1 MNARP
6 NTDEAAARKP
16 LPPIFLDGYRLRF
29 TQAACVALSALSVG
43 LFFAS
48 IFPAY
53 EQLST
58 VCEGDAGCVYPR
70 LFPEDAKALE
80 GLGGSEFYAVY
91 HITLA
96 LALVLGFWVMGAILF
111 WKSSRQLMAL
121 YASIALVT
129 YGTVQA
135 DTIHWLAD
143 AHPRLDLLSDLVYF
157 VGPATFFVLFCIF
170 PDGRLKPRWTRWV
183 AVALIT
189 YWLLGSFFPDSSP
202 LSPRSWP
209 LVIDASLF
217 LCLIGSLVVAQIY
230 HYRRVSGPDKK
241 QQTKW
246 VVWGFTVYIVILV
259 VVLVISWIFSLTR
272 PGIPQVFHDLV
283 SATVIILSTLLI
295 PLSIG
300 VAILRRRD
308 ADSLWNIDLVIK
320 RSLVIGPLAT
330 ILTIVFELAN
340 QLLLPFI
347 FQFIP
352 ALDDSASI
360 NTVASVVIVVALF
373 KPLHARLEAGVKRLV
388 DRLPGERQQSRRL
401 GRRRA

>member
-230 HYRRVSGPDKK
+230 RYRRVSGPDEK

>member
-230 HYRRVSGPDKK
+230 RYRRVSGPDKK

-300 VAILRRRD
+300 VAILLRRNT
-308 ADSLWNIDLVIK
+308 DSLWNIDLVIK

>member
-230 HYRRVSGPDKK
+230 RYRRVSGPDEK

-295 PLSIG
+295 PLSID

>member
-80 GLGGSEFYAVY
+80 GLGRSEFYAVY

-121 YASIALVT
+121 YVSIALVT

-230 HYRRVSGPDKK
+230 RYRRVSGPDKK

>member
-230 HYRRVSGPDKK
+230 RYRRVSGPDKK

-300 VAILRRRD
+300 VAILLRRD
-308 ADSLWNIDLVIK
+308 ANSLWNIDLVIK

>member
-121 YASIALVT
+121 YVSIALVT

-230 HYRRVSGPDKK
+230 RYRRVSGPDKK

>member
-230 HYRRVSGPDKK
+230 RYRRVSGPDEK

-401 GRRRA
+401 GRRCA

>member
-230 HYRRVSGPDKK
+230 RYRRVSGPDKK

-308 ADSLWNIDLVIK
+308 ADNLWNIDLVIK

>member
-230 HYRRVSGPDKK
+230 RYRRVSGPDKK

-308 ADSLWNIDLVIK
+308 ADSLWDIDLVIK

>member
-230 HYRRVSGPDKK
+230 RYRRVSGPDKK

-300 VAILRRRD
+300 VAILRLRD

>member
-121 YASIALVT
+121 YVSIALVT

-230 HYRRVSGPDKK
+230 RYRRVSGPDEK

>member
-230 HYRRVSGPDKK
+230 RYRRVSGPDKK

-388 DRLPGERQQSRRL
+388 ERLPGERQQSRRL

>member
-230 HYRRVSGPDKK
+230 RYRRVSGPDKK

>member
-1 MNARP
+1 
-6 NTDEAAARKP
+6 
-16 LPPIFLDGYRLRF
+16 
-29 TQAACVALSALSVG
+29 
-43 LFFAS
+43 
-48 IFPAY
+48 
-53 EQLST
+53 
-58 VCEGDAGCVYPR
+58 
-70 LFPEDAKALE
+70 
-80 GLGGSEFYAVY
+80 
-91 HITLA
+91 
-96 LALVLGFWVMGAILF
+96 
-111 WKSSRQLMAL
+111 MAL
-121 YASIALVT
+121 YVSIALVT

-230 HYRRVSGPDKK
+230 RYRRVSGPDKK